1 MSEAMNAEKY
11 AMLILMMYD
20 AGLENA
26 HDFYKTNYG
35 ASVEGFGEK
44 YISNCAK
51 LDFNSSSSNAYQD
64 LIDQHYSGEFGEGLF
79 ITKEQAQQILNS
91 DAKEC
96 YTVRCMELKGDGR
109 NDWGIVTADNFYTE
123 YNAQTYI
130 LLSGSSSPAAS
141 DQLQVSIKIELVGAT
156 CESLIEML
164 EHAAAAAKDG
174 ALCRLHSDGKSSY
187 KFQSSMRLKVAV

>member
-1 MSEAMNAEKY
+1 MSEAMNADKY

-26 HDFYKTNYG
+26 LDFYKTNYG

-51 LDFNSSSSNAYQD
+51 LDFNSNASNAYQD
-64 LIDQHYSGEFGEGLF
+64 LIEKHYLGEFGEGLF
-79 ITKEQAQQILNS
+79 ITKEQAEQILDS
-91 DAKEC
+91 DANEC

-109 NDWGIVTADNFYTE
+109 NDWGVVTADNFFTE
-123 YNAQTYI
+123 YDAKTYI
-130 LLSGSSSPAAS
+130 LLSGSARQAVS
-141 DQLQVSIKIELVGAT
+141 DQLQVSIKIDLVGAT
-156 CESLIEML
+156 CESLIDML
-164 EHAAAAAKDG
+164 EHAVAAAKDG

-187 KFQSSMRLKVAV
+187 KLQSSMSLKVTP